1 MSYAELVNM
10 LLEDGLT
17 ETAAMEIAAAELG
30 AEG

>member
-17 ETAAMEIAAAELG
+17 ETAAMEIATAELG
-30 AEG
+30 TEG

>member
-17 ETAAMEIAAAELG
+17 KTDAERIARAELG
-30 AEG
+30 AED